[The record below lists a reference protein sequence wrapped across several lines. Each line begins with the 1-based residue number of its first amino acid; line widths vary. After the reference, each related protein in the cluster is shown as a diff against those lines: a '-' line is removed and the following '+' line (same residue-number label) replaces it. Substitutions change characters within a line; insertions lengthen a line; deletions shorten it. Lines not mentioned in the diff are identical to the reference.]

1 MTTST
6 SGTDS
11 GTGDSEPTALSLPH
25 RGHWRNVWARFR
37 KRKLAVVSL
46 TIVAIIYLLGIL
58 APVIQTH
65 DYQETNLFK
74 TQHGPDSE
82 NWLGTD
88 RLGRDIYTRVVW
100 GIQTTVIITITTFI
114 TGSLFLGVTMGL
126 VAGYF
131 RGKIDAVISRIG
143 EVISAFPDILLIILL
158 AATLRPRIVEIAR
171 NIEDSTGISGLVSSG
186 IVDYL
191 VIGIALLPLSWFGM
205 MRLVRG
211 QVLALREAEY
221 VEAARAMGT
230 STPRILFRHILPNV
244 VSPVIVAVSF
254 GIGSIALSEV
264 ILSFFGLGVQPPRP
278 SLGVMIGEVTA
289 RGNTSV
295 SVLRDHPEQLL
306 APIVVVWLMIFC
318 WNIIGD
324 ALNDVLN
331 PRAR

>member
-1 MTTST
+1 MALNST
-6 SGTDS
+6 VEASS
-11 GTGDSEPTALSLPH
+11 QELLPN
-25 RGHWRNVWARFR
+25 RGHWRTVWKRFR
-37 KRKLAVVSL
+37 KRRLAFISL
-46 TIVAIIYLLGIL
+46 ILISVIYLLGIF
-58 APVIQTH
+58 APVLQTH
-65 DYQETNLFK
+65 DYQATDLRR
-74 TQHGPDSE
+74 TQQGPSSE

-88 RLGRDIYTRVVW
+88 RAGRDLYTRVLW

-114 TGSLFLGVTMGL
+114 TGSLLLGVTMGL
-126 VAGYF
+126 ISGYF
-131 RGKIDAVISRIG
+131 RGWIDAVIMRIG

-158 AATLRPRIVEIAR
+158 AATLRPRIVEFAR
-171 NIEDSTGISGLVSSG
+171 NIEDSTGISGLVSTG

-221 VEAARAMGT
+221 IEAARAMGM
-230 STPRILFRHILPNV
+230 STPMILFRHILPNV
-244 VSPVIVAVSF
+244 VSPVIVSVSF
-254 GIGSIALSEV
+254 GLGGIALSEV

-278 SLGVMIGEVTA
+278 SLGVMIGDVTA
-289 RGNTSV
+289 RTGSGSV

-306 APIVVVWLMIFC
+306 APIIVVWLMIFC

-324 ALNDVLN
+324 AMNDVLN